1 MITVDIKFMLY
12 LESAPEL
19 AMGKKIVPVELNEGS
34 TFGDLLEGFAGVF
47 GPELAGEVY
56 DPATRS
62 PRDMV
67 RAIINGVLAHNF
79 DGTDTVL
86 RQGDT
91 IIFVPLVMGG

>member
-19 AMGKKIVPVELNEGS
+19 TMGKKTVRMELDDGS
-34 TFGDLLEGFAGVF
+34 TFGDLLEGLSGAF
-47 GPELAGEVY
+47 GSGLAGEIY

-62 PRDMV
+62 PREMV

-86 RQGDT
+86 RHGDT
-91 IIFVPLVMGG
+91 VIFVPLVMGG